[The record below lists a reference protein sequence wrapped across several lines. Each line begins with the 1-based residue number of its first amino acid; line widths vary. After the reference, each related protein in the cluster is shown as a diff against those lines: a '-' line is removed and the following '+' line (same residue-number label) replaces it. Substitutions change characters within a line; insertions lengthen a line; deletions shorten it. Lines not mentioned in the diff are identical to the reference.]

1 MTKRKPFSIHHLTA
15 KLLIAL
21 ILFAGLILSVPV
33 LALECANAGAVPG
46 TSPDDTGD
54 GDATACGSS
63 AIAGGGQST
72 ALGIGANSS
81 GDYSTALGNF
91 ATAPGFLSIAFG
103 PFSNSGDQGTA
114 LGPYA
119 NSGGASFSTALG
131 HSASASGENSAALGT
146 LTSSSGVNSAAV
158 GYNANSSGDASIA
171 LGQFASS
178 GGVGSTALG
187 TFAYTDQ
194 PWAIV
199 LGSIADVNGAP
210 RYTDVAIGTT
220 SPAAPLHVFRD
231 DPTQEFLYL
240 ESDETGTIEDRAM
253 MYLANNGGIRFEFYN
268 QVLDS
273 AWRFQ
278 AATGNKDNFE
288 IAKVGTGA
296 IEFRVD
302 AEGNAYVLNNLE
314 VGGTVLTNLNM
325 PSDIGLK
332 QNIESLDPQDVLD
345 KVVALPVQSWEYRKT
360 PGVRHIGPMA
370 QDFQAAFELGVDDA
384 SISVVDASGVALAS
398 IKALETRNRKL
409 EQRVEQLEA
418 LVTQLLPK
426 VAQN

>member
-1 MTKRKPFSIHHLTA
+1 MTKRRPFSIHHLTA

-21 ILFAGLILSVPV
+21 ILFAGLPLSVPV

-63 AIAGGGQST
+63 AIAGGDDST

-81 GDYSTALGNF
+81 GEYSTALGNF
-91 ATAPGFLSIAFG
+91 ATAPGFLSIALG

-158 GYNANSSGDASIA
+158 GYNANSSGDGSIA

-210 RYTDVAIGTT
+210 LYTDVAIGTT
-220 SPAAPLHVFRD
+220 TPMAPLHVTRKD
-231 DPTQEFLYL
+231 GTAQILVE
-240 ESDETGTIEDRAM
+240 ETKLVPGPQTLFI
-253 MYLANNGGIRFEFYN
+253 LANPGNTKFEIMNTEAMNSWAFTN
-268 QVLDS
+268 SGEDFRVSLQDS
-273 AWRFQ
+273 GVVEFSV
-278 AATGNKDNFE
+278 DNF
-288 IAKVGTGA
+288 
-296 IEFRVD
+296 
-302 AEGNAYVLNNLE
+302 GNAYVANDLE
-314 VGGTVLTNLNM
+314 IGGTFTTNLNM
-325 PSDIGLK
+325 PSDISLK
-332 QNIESLDPQDVLD
+332 QNIETIDADDVLQ
-345 KVVALPVQSWEYRKT
+345 KVAALPVQAWEYSDK
-360 PGVRHIGPMA
+360 PGQRHIGPMA
-370 QDFQAAFELGVDDA
+370 QDFRASFGLGADDK